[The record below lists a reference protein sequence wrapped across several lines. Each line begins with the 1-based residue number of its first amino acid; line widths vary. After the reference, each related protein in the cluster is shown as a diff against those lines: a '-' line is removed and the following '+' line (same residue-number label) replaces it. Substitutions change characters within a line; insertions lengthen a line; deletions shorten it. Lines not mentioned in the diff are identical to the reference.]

1 MSPMFALNTVDLS
14 IYRAEILV
22 EAGDAE
28 DILYADISA
37 FYQLNSLFFPPTGF
51 RPNGV

>member
-14 IYRAEILV
+14 IYRAKILV

-28 DILYADISA
+28 DILYADIGA
-37 FYQLNSLFFPPTGF
+37 FYQLNSLFFPPTGI